1 MPWDFAT
8 ELSKHGPQ
16 SGDKRLSLTAA
27 RSYCAFVT
35 KSHYENFTVV
45 SALLPRRLVPHFH
58 AVYAYCRWADDLA
71 DETSGGKE
79 ALDLLAW
86 WRRELHGCYDGS
98 PTHPVMIA
106 LQATV
111 TKFHIPREPFLNLLI
126 AFEQDQHVK
135 QYDTFEQLLGYCRN
149 SANPVGHLVLY
160 LFECFTPERA
170 RLSDEVCTGLQLAN
184 FWQDI
189 ARDAAKG
196 RCYVPIE
203 DQRRFNISE
212 ADWNAKRYT
221 AAFAEVM
228 KFELNRTQ
236 GYFERGSVL
245 LTDLPGMARL
255 DVELFIG
262 GGRAILSAIEAIHY
276 DVWSQRPEVSKRQKL
291 VLLIQAVLNWLLP
304 QHQI

>member
-16 SGDKRLSLTAA
+16 SGDKRLSLAAA
-27 RSYCAFVT
+27 RSYCAYVT
-35 KSHYENFTVV
+35 RTHYENFTVV
-45 SALLPRRLVPHFH
+45 SALLPRRLVPHFQ

-71 DETSGGKE
+71 DETAGGQV

-86 WRRELHGCYDGS
+86 WRRELLGCYDGRS
-98 PTHPVMIA
+98 THPVMIA
-106 LQATV
+106 LRETI
-111 TKFHIPREPFLNLLI
+111 THFSIPREPFLNLLI

-135 QYDTFEQLLGYCRN
+135 QYETFEQLLQYCRN

-203 DQRRFNISE
+203 DQRRFNFNE

-221 AAFAEVM
+221 TAFAEMM
-228 KFELNRTQ
+228 KFEVNRTRD
-236 GYFERGSVL
+236 YFDRGSVL
-245 LTDLPGMARL
+245 LADLPGMARL
-255 DVELFIG
+255 NVELFIG
-262 GGRAILSAIEAIHY
+262 GGRAILAAIEAIHY
-276 DVWSQRPEVSKRQKL
+276 DVWNHRPEVSKRQKIALL
-291 VLLIQAVLNWLLP
+291 VRVGLKTLSTQF
-304 QHQI
+304 